1 MSNDRSQPDDLTAI
15 DSLIERA
22 GRTHVIPP
30 REDQSLLDLMRE
42 PRVFRR
48 ATELLRSKNKEE
60 RHRAILCLE
69 RIGYVLEDQQTAE
82 VLLQHADRTKDQLEV
97 MTTLDALKN
106 CTPPEPLAAEPL
118 VRLARRPEWQ
128 VWHTAVQCLHLAP
141 AGEVEHALL
150 ERLDSDAYGLV
161 YVAREL
167 RFMSST
173 QSIRALEDLLG
184 SSTLDVR
191 CFALDSLGER
201 LGAGVLPFARRF
213 SPASSRINGGRKN
226 GSLVSAPPR

>member
-1 MSNDRSQPDDLTAI
+1 MSNDRSQPDDVAAI

-30 REDQSLLDLMRE
+30 REDQSLLDLLRE

-48 ATELLRSKNKEE
+48 ATELLRSKNQEE

-82 VLLQHADRTKDQLEV
+82 VLLQHADRTKDKLEV

-141 AGEVEHALL
+141 AGEWNTPSWRGSTATPTV
-150 ERLDSDAYGLV
+150 
-161 YVAREL
+161 
-167 RFMSST
+167 SST
-173 QSIRALEDLLG
+173 SH
-184 SSTLDVR
+184 
-191 CFALDSLGER
+191 
-201 LGAGVLPFARRF
+201 
-213 SPASSRINGGRKN
+213 ASSASCLRLNRSRLSKISSGARP
-226 GSLVSAPPR
+226 STCAASRWTRWASDSAPA

>member
-1 MSNDRSQPDDLTAI
+1 MSNDRSQPDDVTAI

-30 REDQSLLDLMRE
+30 REDQSLLDLLRE

-69 RIGYVLEDQQTAE
+69 RIGYVLKDQQTAE
-82 VLLQHADRTKDQLEV
+82 VLLQHADRTKDKLEV

-118 VRLARRPEWQ
+118 MRLVRRPEWQ
-128 VWHTAVQCLHLAP
+128 VWHTAVQCLQL
-141 AGEVEHALL
+141 
-150 ERLDSDAYGLV
+150 
-161 YVAREL
+161 
-167 RFMSST
+167 
-173 QSIRALEDLLG
+173 
-184 SSTLDVR
+184 
-191 CFALDSLGER
+191 
-201 LGAGVLPFARRF
+201 
-213 SPASSRINGGRKN
+213 ASSRINGGRKN
-226 GSLVSAPPR
+226 GSPVSAPPRTFPSSRRGRRRVRPDGAERSSRLRSPLLCRFYPGIPSNPTPGGHSIFLE